1 MSLERVSWAELEP
14 EFIMNWGWPRG
25 KFQGEHLAI
34 VGPTGSGKSLFQNRV
49 VKKRAEV
56 RGSHVYILAT
66 KPADSEM
73 KKLHW
78 PIVNKWP
85 PPYGSHERVIYWP
98 KAGKMLDGSINQ
110 QRIDIA
116 KFLDDV
122 WRENANCIL
131 VFDEIAYLE
140 EELRLQ
146 KIVNR
151 YWREA
156 RTQGISMVAGTQR
169 PRNVGRN
176 MWAQASWS
184 VAFRP
189 DDEDDAIRVAEII
202 GGRQKFRDEL
212 LGLER
217 HEFIIVERRAKKAY
231 ISKVGT

>member
-1 MSLERVSWAELEP
+1 MSLEVVSWAEMEP
-14 EFIMNWGWPRG
+14 EFISQWGWPNG

-34 VGPTGSGKSLFQNRV
+34 MGPTGSGKSMFQNQI
-49 VKKRAEV
+49 VKKRADL

-73 KKLHW
+73 KKLGW
-78 PIVNKWP
+78 PIVNTWP
-85 PPYGSHERVIYWP
+85 PPYGKHEQVIYWP

-116 KFLDDV
+116 RFLDDV
-122 WRENANCIL
+122 WRENANCLL

-176 MWAQASWS
+176 MWAQSSWV

-189 DDEDDAIRVAEII
+189 DDADDANRVAEVL
-202 GGRQKFRDEL
+202 GGRQLYRDEL

-217 HEFIIVERRAKKAY
+217 HQFIIVERRQKVAY
-231 ISKVGT
+231 ISKIGT